1 MGDAALVDHGGPSA
15 GWRER
20 ASKAL
25 PAGHMQRLR
34 PDNCDHRDQSGS
46 RLRDSLVARLGLRS
60 IEVARRLDASTGAQA
75 GSFCA
80 AKRP

>member
-1 MGDAALVDHGGPSA
+1 
-15 GWRER
+15 
-20 ASKAL
+20 
-25 PAGHMQRLR
+25 MQRLR